1 MDTRIEGDTC
11 GETGT
16 RNDVERECEEDRERD
31 DRPVNIE
38 KYKTRAFVHARRAEQ
53 RGRTERRQV
62 PNGRGSE
69 GPALEFKKKLDCKW
83 CNQSYSG
90 ALFAK
95 NFLLLFNCFK
105 FISLFFP
112 NPEQLRFFR
121 SSWQLCHESEQH
133 GEMAPRMSPQ
143 LHKMNPE

>member
-38 KYKTRAFVHARRAEQ
+38 KYKTRAFVHARLAQQ

-69 GPALEFKKKLDCKW
+69 GPALELKKKTRLQMG
-83 CNQSYSG
+83 QSE
-90 ALFAK
+90 LFWS
-95 NFLLLFNCFK
+95 
-105 FISLFFP
+105 FICEEFF
-112 NPEQLRFFR
+112 
-121 SSWQLCHESEQH
+121 
-133 GEMAPRMSPQ
+133 
-143 LHKMNPE
+143 